1 VREVVEELLV
11 DSAHLAAEMA
21 GDDLRPGGDLAALN
35 ARLQRF
41 ARREVDA
48 RIWGL
53 RKQRLDLRIY
63 VTDAQGR
70 VLIDT
75 GTPSS
80 VGQDYSQWND
90 VGRTL
95 RGDYGARTSAGVMQV
110 AAPVQDAAGRL
121 LGVVSIG
128 TPSASLDAFVQ
139 RAERRVASLGAALL
153 VASLLLGGAVT
164 AWLIWNVRRLRRYAL
179 QVQAAEATALKAA
192 LADARGAGPQSLAE
206 AQQALAQK
214 QARLLQREADLAALQ
229 QGLYPPGSAH
239 SDRLAWVARSLP
251 PSVWLTGLQ
260 IDAQR
265 FQASG
270 LTLEPESLNTWVD
283 RLGQHPLTAGLRL
296 STVKLAH
303 TRVDSEGR
311 ALPATADGRT
321 AATGHTAWAFELVS
335 QGAGSA
341 TAGPASGA
349 SASRSAP

>member
-1 VREVVEELLV
+1 MPQQINLCTPLQQARPQR
-11 DSAHLAAEMA
+11 LAARTLVWMFA
-21 GDDLRPGGDLAALN
+21 GFSALCVGLG
-35 ARLQRF
+35 ALWASHLQRS
-41 ARREVDA
+41 
-48 RIWGL
+48 
-53 RKQRLDLRIY
+53 
-63 VTDAQGR
+63 AQ
-70 VLIDT
+70 
-75 GTPSS
+75 SY
-80 VGQDYSQWND
+80 QQ
-90 VGRTL
+90 
-95 RGDYGARTSAGVMQV
+95 
-110 AAPVQDAAGRL
+110 
-121 LGVVSIG
+121 
-128 TPSASLDAFVQ
+128 
-139 RAERRVASLGAALL
+139 
-153 VASLLLGGAVT
+153 
-164 AWLIWNVRRLRRYAL
+164 AL

-214 QARLLQREADLAALQ
+214 QARLLQREADLAALH

-311 ALPATADGRT
+311 AVPATADGST

-335 QGAGSA
+335 QGPAAASPS
-341 TAGPASGA
+341 PASGA
-349 SASRSAP
+349 GTSRSAP